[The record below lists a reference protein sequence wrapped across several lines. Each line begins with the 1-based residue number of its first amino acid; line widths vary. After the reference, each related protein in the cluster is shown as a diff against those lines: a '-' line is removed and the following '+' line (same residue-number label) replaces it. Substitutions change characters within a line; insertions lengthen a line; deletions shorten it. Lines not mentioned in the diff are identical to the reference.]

1 MVIWLSLLTWWHVA
15 KVAWWHPSY
24 AIPMKTLNNYSAKLR
39 HGMAESIFWMLK
51 VPKKAPDMV
60 RHYLYW
66 FMADRDV
73 PVGVKNSAACA
84 QSNIICNVLPFKVH
98 LMP

>member
-1 MVIWLSLLTWWHVA
+1 
-15 KVAWWHPSY
+15 
-24 AIPMKTLNNYSAKLR
+24 
-39 HGMAESIFWMLK
+39 MAESIFWMLK

-84 QSNIICNVLPFKVH
+84 QSNIICNVLRFKARQ
-98 LMP
+98 MP